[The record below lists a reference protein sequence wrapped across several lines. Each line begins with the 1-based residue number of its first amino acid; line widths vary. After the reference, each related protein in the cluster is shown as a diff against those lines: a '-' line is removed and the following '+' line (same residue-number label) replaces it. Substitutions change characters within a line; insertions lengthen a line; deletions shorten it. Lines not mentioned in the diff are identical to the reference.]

1 MFVRNYTLMFKLII
15 ILISTLHQC
24 LSNIGHGHKTME
36 DIDPTDIAVNYP
48 VELDDEL
55 VVTTIKRPEICDR
68 RAAHSDHVTVNFV
81 GRFDNQDGKIFDES
95 IERPYKF
102 QLGSG
107 RVIAGYERGA
117 PGICVGETRTFRVP
131 PSLAYGEVGFPG
143 RIPGNATLH
152 FTVECLKITDGQLAP
167 PPPALRQ
174 HDVRPHFNFTK
185 TAYNH

>member
-1 MFVRNYTLMFKLII
+1 M
-15 ILISTLHQC
+15 ILIMILASTLDQC
-24 LSNIGHGHKTME
+24 LSNIGHGHKTMADINPE
-36 DIDPTDIAVNYP
+36 DITIDTP

-55 VVTTIKRPEICDR
+55 VVTVIKRPEICDR
-68 RAAHSDHVTVNFV
+68 RAATSDHVTVNFV
-81 GRFDNQDGKIFDES
+81 GRFNDHNGDIFDES
-95 IERPYKF
+95 KERPYIF

-152 FTVECLKITDGQLAP
+152 FTVECLQISDGELAP
-167 PPPALRQ
+167 PPPVLRQ
-174 HDVRPHFNFTK
+174 HDVSSNLTD
-185 TAYNH
+185 